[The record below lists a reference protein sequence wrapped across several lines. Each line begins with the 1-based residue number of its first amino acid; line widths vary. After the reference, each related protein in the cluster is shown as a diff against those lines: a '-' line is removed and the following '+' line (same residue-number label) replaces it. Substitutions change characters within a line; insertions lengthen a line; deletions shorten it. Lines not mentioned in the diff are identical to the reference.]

1 MGNSY
6 FRIIFFPAFLVSF
19 CFTATFL
26 SHFEHKPEFTN
37 GTKDALRL
45 FAPLQDLKGLH
56 ICHVLPFAI
65 MDRNLNIAFTDI
77 QNRLVSGPKIKKD
90 SIDDLKSDVYKID
103 AESAFLKLADVRTK
117 MGLFHENANQ
127 KRDLEDELNKLVR
140 IEDSGSKQYKES
152 AEKIVNYFY
161 NAPANLRISSEECFN
176 DDYKRQFEDPN
187 LRAYSADARRNTLSS
202 PEITEHSRY
211 LAKKYNMFTIKDM
224 NGNVR
229 TTDQKK
235 SERNPA
241 LSGALKEY
249 NKGLNVFEFFM
260 RANRKG
266 IQPHQNMTEI

>member
-1 MGNSY
+1 MVYSY
-6 FRIIFFPAFLVSF
+6 FRVIFFLAFLVKF
-19 CFTATFL
+19 CLAATFL

-37 GTKDALRL
+37 GTKNALRL
-45 FAPLQDLKGLH
+45 FAPLQDLKGLF
-56 ICHVLPFAI
+56 ICHVLPYAI

-77 QNRLVSGPKIKKD
+77 QNRLVSGSKIRKD

-127 KRDLEDELNKLVR
+127 KRNLEDELSKVEK
-140 IEDSGSKQYKES
+140 IEDSEGKQYKES
-152 AEKIVNYFY
+152 AERVINYFY

-176 DDYKRQFEDPN
+176 DDFKRQFEDPN
-187 LRAYSADARRNTLSS
+187 LRAYSADPRRNTLSS
-202 PEITEHSRY
+202 PEFTEHSRY

-224 NGNVR
+224 SGNVR

-260 RANRKG
+260 KTNRKA
-266 IQPHQNMTEI
+266 HQNATEI